1 MPALRFA
8 GSASTLDEEMARS
21 KLARSREKERLS
33 CMSVVICLPERN
45 EKGRDASPSRIKTKR
60 ERRRQ
65 EKLAPGQRRRTRTRG

>member
-45 EKGRDASPSRIKTKR
+45 EKASPSRIKTKR

-65 EKLAPGQRRRTRTRG
+65 EKMAPGQRRRMRRRRE